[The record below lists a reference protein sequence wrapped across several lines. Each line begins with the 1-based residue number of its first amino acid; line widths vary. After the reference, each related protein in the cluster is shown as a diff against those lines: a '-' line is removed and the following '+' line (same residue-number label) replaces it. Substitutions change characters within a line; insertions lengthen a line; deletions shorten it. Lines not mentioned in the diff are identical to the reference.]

1 MLGCAG
7 EADDAPDE
15 GVVPAVRAGPVI
27 LGQQSVQAVAGII
40 VAITRYLDPD
50 IPQSWGG
57 HAHQRRLDGVA
68 AGRKVVDAAHEEI
81 GAGQIP
87 ERLD

>member
-1 MLGCAG
+1 MLRRAG
-7 EADDAPDE
+7 EADHAPDE
-15 GVVPAVRAGPVI
+15 GVVAAVCTSPVL

-57 HAHQRRLDGVA
+57 HAHQRRLDGVLA
-68 AGRKVVDAAHEEI
+68 AREVVDAAHEEI
-81 GAGQIP
+81 GAG
-87 ERLD
+87 